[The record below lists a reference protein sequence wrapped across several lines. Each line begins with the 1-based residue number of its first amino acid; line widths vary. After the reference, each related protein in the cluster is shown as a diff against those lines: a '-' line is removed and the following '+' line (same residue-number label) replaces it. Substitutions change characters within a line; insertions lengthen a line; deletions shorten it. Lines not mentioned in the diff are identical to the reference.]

1 MLDRLI
7 GLCVGLLIAAVAVCV
22 AVRLIESVAAALLVI
37 AAVTGGGY
45 FVALLGRAL
54 WRRHAGRW

>member
-1 MLDRLI
+1 VLDRLI
-7 GLCVGLLIAAVAVCV
+7 GLCVRLLIAAMAVYA

-45 FVALLGRAL
+45 VVALLGRAL
-54 WRRHAGRW
+54 WRRHAIRW